1 MANYNEP
8 GVTESTIEG
17 AGSSQMNTFF
27 YWRKAL
33 IEATKEMY
41 FSPLADV
48 VSMPKNMGKT
58 IKVYH
63 YLPLLDVRN
72 DNDQGID
79 AAGTTIADG
88 NLYGSSKDV
97 GTITGKIPTLT
108 ENGGRVNRVG
118 FTRIQREGAIEKM
131 GMFHEWTQESVD
143 FDSDADLYQHV
154 SRELITGANQLTEAV
169 LQKDL
174 LGFAGVTVYTGEAT
188 SDITISG
195 ATETADPSVVTYEDL
210 MRLSRVLNDN
220 RTPKQTKVI
229 AGSRMIDTKTI
240 AAGRVLYIGSELEST
255 VKGMTDLFGNAAFIP
270 VHQYANA
277 AGTTM
282 NGEIGTVDE
291 FRIIVVPEMQHWEG
305 AGAAEQTNPGYM
317 ATGGNYDIF
326 PMLCVGEGSFTTIG
340 FQSGGKS
347 FKFKIITKMPGEKVA
362 DKTDPYGETGF
373 ASIKWYYGFLGL
385 RNERMAVIKTVAP
398 V

>member
-1 MANYNEP
+1 MAMEYKAP
-8 GVTESTIEG
+8 DGTPSTVEG
-17 AGSSQMNTFF
+17 AGSAQMNTFF

-33 IEATKEMY
+33 VEATKEMY
-41 FSPLADV
+41 FSPLADS

-63 YLPLLDVRN
+63 YIPLLDDRN
-72 DNDQGID
+72 VNDQGID
-79 AAGTTIADG
+79 AAGATSADG

-118 FTRIQREGAIEKM
+118 FTRLQREGSLEKM

-143 FDSDADLYQHV
+143 FDSDADLYQHI

-174 LGFAGVTVYTGEAT
+174 LGFAGVVVFTGAAT
-188 SDITISG
+188 QDIEVSGEGADISL
-195 ATETADPSVVTYEDL
+195 VTYEDL

-220 RTPKQTKVI
+220 RTPKQTKII

-240 AAGRVLYIGSELEST
+240 AAGRVLYIGSELEAV
-255 VKGMTDLFGNAAFIP
+255 VKGMTDLFGNAAFVP
-270 VHQYANA
+270 VHQYASA

-291 FRIIVVPEMQHWEG
+291 FRIVVVPEMQHWEG
-305 AGAAEQTNPGYM
+305 AGAAESANPGYM

-362 DKTDPYGETGF
+362 DRTDPYGEVGF

-385 RNERMAVIKTVAP
+385 RNERMALVKTIAP